1 MTARRV
7 LVFPMILSLLAFR
20 VQTAQ
25 PATTSF
31 DCEGVGCALDPSV
44 MGPPVC
50 GQDGFTYHNQ
60 CVAHCQVRQRE
71 LELVCVVGVCVC
83 ACISLLLLL
92 LLADQE
98 AAASKSF

>member
-1 MTARRV
+1 MMEPREHCLVQLV

-20 VQTAQ
+20 GVQAQ

-31 DCEGVGCALDPSV
+31 DCERVGCALDPST

-60 CVAHCQVRQRE
+60 CLAHCQVRQRE
-71 LELVCVVGVCVC
+71 LELVGVWICMFLFGVC
-83 ACISLLLLL
+83 ACLV
-92 LLADQE
+92 AV
-98 AAASKSF
+98 AAAC